1 MGFMVVKKKRER
13 EKSWFARGPVV
24 EGARVSPPEG
34 ERKGVRWRK
43 SGRQL
48 PLFLSRA
55 RRGKR
60 QQLASLG

>member
-1 MGFMVVKKKRER
+1 MGFMVVKKK
-13 EKSWFARGPVV
+13 KLVCT
-24 EGARVSPPEG
+24 GACRRRTRVSAPEG
-34 ERKGVRWRK
+34 EKGVRWRK

-60 QQLASLG
+60 QQFASLG